1 MTAELGVNKEGAG
14 WVYVVEQRPE
24 VAARQGN
31 SVAALPTKWGKGE
44 IFTYYTAGQDDS
56 LVQIIPDKEGKG
68 CWVNGDKLETGQSRV
83 VGNLK
88 ITGK

>member
-31 SVAALPTKWGKGE
+31 SVATRS
-44 IFTYYTAGQDDS
+44 F
-56 LVQIIPDKEGKG
+56 
-68 CWVNGDKLETGQSRV
+68 R
-83 VGNLK
+83 
-88 ITGK
+88 